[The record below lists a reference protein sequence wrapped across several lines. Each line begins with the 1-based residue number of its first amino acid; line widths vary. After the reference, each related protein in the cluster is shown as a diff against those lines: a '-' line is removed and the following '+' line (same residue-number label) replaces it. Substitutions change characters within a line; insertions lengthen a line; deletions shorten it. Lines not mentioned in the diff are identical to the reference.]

1 MRKKF
6 VKVMFFGALAFTM
19 TTAVTSCQ
27 DYDDDINN
35 LQKQIDGING
45 ITPVS
50 TEALNSAIANAK
62 SELQQEVER
71 LEGLLAD
78 KAAQD
83 NLEAEIDRLEGLIG
97 EAVDQDELAG
107 QLNGL
112 REELQAQLDMKAAKE
127 DMEAEIDRLE
137 GLIGNAVTG
146 EQLALELDKLEGN
159 LSGQIADK
167 ATKEELNAAIE
178 AVKESI
184 KDVVSG
190 SKLTEELGKLENTLT
205 ELINKKADDSYVK
218 ELENRIQQLENQLNG
233 TDLVKTLA
241 DLKNQLA
248 ELEKAKADADYV
260 SKLEQRIADLES
272 AETTLAKLIEAEKKF
287 QANGDLSGYYD
298 SAFDQLINKRI
309 IDALAEDGKIA
320 TYVTNAVN
328 TALTNQLNTINN
340 KVAAQTGNTIAS
352 LEEFVGKVYKEI
364 YAANTGILD
373 RLNQLETYSQ
383 AVDAFIKANN
393 AQYEDYAD
401 VLAQIERTRQE
412 LAAISATPGGDL
424 TDAIKTIV
432 DGVLNEADGTLANLE
447 KTLSEEITALKGLIQ
462 SIVYIPSTLDRC
474 LNFSTLYAQKTNG
487 GAYEV
492 AARNESTGKL
502 QFRIS
507 PASAITSL
515 EDFNKKYNF
524 SLIAEEKPEW
534 SRAAGE
540 EPFEIK
546 ATGYENGVLTL
557 ELTANDEQNYAV
569 ALSLTSK
576 VAEPDKGLAATDITS
591 DYLAIVQ
598 NSYYLTKAYLD
609 YDATNVPASSIIY
622 NDPKAADFSG
632 RGTLKISYKTKND
645 ASAPEV
651 SNVKYSDLKM
661 ENIFS
666 IEYSLD
672 GTDKDLFTI
681 SQDGNVN
688 LKSENQGIVAMID
701 KSADVYAKV
710 KSDYYFDTPSTAS
723 ASVKLGSVKIARLTK
738 EMTHAYAA
746 ETKTWI
752 PSTAQDI
759 TIDLNEAE
767 VYQDLSVNISV
778 SEYQAL
784 TPVPEEIETDV
795 TKVRMVVTNE
805 GSGNDLSVVIPAGT
819 KAGDYETKVVLK
831 KSDSTGDVYTVTV
844 TKKITVEYPDVP
856 ELKFD
861 PVLYNGTVNLSLT
874 PTPDSEKPSDII
886 TDYNLETVLVDYTGL
901 ESDVTAAGGTVVI
914 TVPNE
919 DKFKGLEFNEIS
931 NTLTFDKT
939 AFGKEDG
946 TPADEVVKMK
956 VEVKFGTETV
966 QSIEAPIAIA
976 KISGS
981 WVAGPKAVSLT
992 DKTATI
998 NLAKGFAW
1006 KDYRGYEMWKD
1017 GEAVTGGDHFAANTS
1032 GLSVYGL
1039 TAPTFAIVNEKGEP
1053 VLDKYLTVNAKGE
1066 VSFTDAGKAYSFVN
1080 DYSIR
1085 VKVSTAFQWGAI
1097 SGYSE
1102 SDNIITVTVKKEI

>member
-492 AARNESTGKL
+492 AARNEATEEL

-524 SLIAEEKPEW
+524 SLIADEQDW
-534 SRAAGE
+534 TRAAGE
-540 EPFEIK
+540 EPFGVK
-546 ATGYENGVLTL
+546 ATAYENGVLTL
-557 ELTANDEQNYAV
+557 ELTTNDEKSYAV

-576 VAEPDKGLAATDITS
+576 VAEPDKGLATTDITS

-645 ASAPEV
+645 PSVSEV
-651 SNVKYSDLKM
+651 ENVEYSTLNLA
-661 ENIFS
+661 NIFS

-701 KSADVYAKV
+701 KGADVYAKV

-784 TPVPEEIETDV
+784 TPVSEEIENDP
-795 TKVRMVVTNE
+795 TKVRMVAGAN
-805 GSGNDLSVVIPAGT
+805 NDLSVVIPAGT

-831 KSDSTGDVYTVTV
+831 KDDEYTVTI

-874 PTPDSEKPSDII
+874 PTPDSEKPSGI
-886 TDYNLETVLVDYTGL
+886 TTVYDLTEVLAGYDEL
-901 ESDVTAAGGTVVI
+901 KTAVEAVSGEVVI
-914 TVPNE
+914 SVPNK
-919 DKFKGLEFNEIS
+919 DKFNGLTYSN

-939 AFGKEDG
+939 AFGKKDG

-956 VEVKFGTETV
+956 VEVKFDTETV

-992 DKTATI
+992 DKTATV

-1006 KDYRGYEMWKD
+1006 KDHRGYEMWKD

-1039 TAPTFAIVNEKGEP
+1039 NAPTFTIVNEKGEP
-1053 VLDKYLTVNAKGE
+1053 VTEDKYLKVENGK
-1066 VSFTDAGKAYSFVN
+1066 VSFTETGKKYSFAN

-1085 VKVSTAFQWGAI
+1085 VKVSATSQWGAI